1 MESWNAGLQSHT
13 LKVISWNPE
22 ILGCGRW
29 IPGVTRCSEMIVSLN
44 LSFQRAFAGACYCLM
59 CQKIRKFV
67 IWPVLLPGVRWLL
80 LIVVIQKFSSVIV
93 ALYNILQLLGCYF
106 IEAKNNIIC
115 FWCTVLACSRH
126 TQMHAGLNW
135 CLQQK

>member
-1 MESWNAGLQSHT
+1 MECWTAITHT
-13 LKVISWNPE
+13 KGYKSKSRDTRMWEVN
-22 ILGCGRW
+22 
-29 IPGVTRCSEMIVSLN
+29 TRCYKVQSKMIVSLN
-44 LSFQRAFAGACYCLM
+44 LSFQRAFAGANYCLM
-59 CQKIRKFV
+59 CHKIRKFV

-80 LIVVIQKFSSVIV
+80 LIVVIQNFSSVIV

-126 TQMHAGLNW
+126 TQMHAGLNG